1 MKKAVRVTLEIGNL
15 RSFKGL
21 MGGEGTVRKTGTITS
36 RAARNWGSMG
46 GELKGA
52 WEGSGGGVGGGKEQ
66 EGRLGKREEELQRPW
81 WCGHFLVVPNFLW
94 LPSCVLIWEDRTVP
108 AS

>member
-52 WEGSGGGVGGGKEQ
+52 WEGSGGGGRWRQRAGGKVGKEGGGVAEA
-66 EGRLGKREEELQRPW
+66 
-81 WCGHFLVVPNFLW
+81 LVVWAL
-94 LPSCVLIWEDRTVP
+94 LSR
-108 AS
+108 S